1 MHIPETILLSGAE
14 RFGVDPNSLAFQGG
28 SDGAVYLCRFGS
40 RACILKFVP
49 LPPDRQAVYEE
60 KLAFMRYLAE
70 NGVPVALPLE
80 TASGRQYEVIG
91 GCAESASAADAGA
104 KNAGA
109 ASANTESAS
118 APRPAPAGDS
128 APAIGYAQTSSDPD
142 SGNGYAK
149 DAPSPQPDALPRTPQ
164 AARRPPPPPHPP
176 PRTPPQV
183 PRRGQVMGRM
193 HALARAYPRWQKS
206 TPGLDAPPSQINDWQ
221 GEHAFF
227 ASWCQ
232 EPKIVEQWQKLYE
245 PLAALPRPRDG
256 FGLVHN
262 DLHMWNFLYHPGAK
276 AAHPITIID
285 FDVCAYHWFIT
296 DIAIAVYHG
305 LTFDLRRSLA
315 QREAYTR
322 HFLQH
327 FMRGYTLENTLD
339 PAWFAHLPLFLRY
352 REILIY
358 IALSNEWPADKR
370 ASWQVNM
377 LSEKRGRILRG
388 EAVIRGL

>member
-91 GCAESASAADAGA
+91 AD
-104 KNAGA
+104 
-109 ASANTESAS
+109 S

-128 APAIGYAQTSSDPD
+128 TPMDGYAHISSTPD

-149 DAPSPQPDALPRTPQ
+149 DAPSPQPYAVTLTPIASGRHPTPRNPNDWTPDLF
-164 AARRPPPPPHPP
+164 AAW
-176 PRTPPQV
+176 
-183 PRRGQVMGRM
+183 GQVMGRM

-262 DLHMWNFLYHPGAK
+262 DLHMWNFLYNPGAK

-315 QREAYTR
+315 QREDYTR
-322 HFLQH
+322 RFLQY

-388 EAVIRGL
+388 EEVIGRV

>member
-118 APRPAPAGDS
+118 APRPAPAGDA
-128 APAIGYAQTSSDPD
+128 APVNGYAQTGPSD
-142 SGNGYAK
+142 
-149 DAPSPQPDALPRTPQ
+149 PSPQPYAVTLTPMASGRHPTPRNPNDWTPDLF
-164 AARRPPPPPHPP
+164 AAW
-176 PRTPPQV
+176 
-183 PRRGQVMGRM
+183 GQVMGRM

-227 ASWCQ
+227 AGWCQ

-262 DLHMWNFLYHPGAK
+262 DLHMWNFLYNPGAK
-276 AAHPITIID
+276 TAHPITIID

-339 PAWFAHLPLFLRY
+339 LAWFAHLPLFLRY